1 MRKLDHCN
9 IVRLRYFF
17 YSSGEKVRLGAGSSA
32 VRGWE
37 CCPSPHPPS
46 CLLLPG
52 LPGSPPGSQHPSLA
66 HSTCSRASTPFSCC
80 LQKDELYLNL
90 VLEYVPETVY
100 RVARHFTKAK
110 LTIPIIYV
118 KVGRWQEPRS
128 PGAGHPVRPVCPAP
142 DGALTGQSQEEA

>member
-17 YSSGEKVRLGAGSSA
+17 YSSGEKVRH
-32 VRGWE
+32 WE
-37 CCPSPHPPS
+37 SKVCVGGIAILRCCPFSPACPKRSYLSFSVFCTPPVFPDNLS
-46 CLLLPG
+46 F
-52 LPGSPPGSQHPSLA
+52 A
-66 HSTCSRASTPFSCC
+66 

-110 LTIPIIYV
+110 LIIPIIYV
-118 KVGRWQEPRS
+118 KVGSQAAAAQTHKTR
-128 PGAGHPVRPVCPAP
+128 ALRPYVSMASCIF
-142 DGALTGQSQEEA
+142 

>member
-17 YSSGEKVRLGAGSSA
+17 YSSGEKVRLWESKVCGVLPYLGAVHFSPA
-32 VRGWE
+32 
-37 CCPSPHPPS
+37 CPKRSYLSFSVFCTPPVFPDNLS
-46 CLLLPG
+46 F
-52 LPGSPPGSQHPSLA
+52 A
-66 HSTCSRASTPFSCC
+66 

-110 LTIPIIYV
+110 LIIPIIYV
-118 KVGRWQEPRS
+118 KVGSQAAAAQTHKTR
-128 PGAGHPVRPVCPAP
+128 ALRPYVSMGSCIF
-142 DGALTGQSQEEA
+142 

>member
-17 YSSGEKVRLGAGSSA
+17 YSSGEKVRHWESKVCGVLPYSDAIPCLFP
-32 VRGWE
+32 RGPI
-37 CCPSPHPPS
+37 CPSLFSAH
-46 CLLLPG
+46 LLSFLTMSHH
-52 LPGSPPGSQHPSLA
+52 LSFA
-66 HSTCSRASTPFSCC
+66 

-110 LTIPIIYV
+110 LIIPIIYV
-118 KVGRWQEPRS
+118 KVGSQAAAAQTHKTR
-128 PGAGHPVRPVCPAP
+128 
-142 DGALTGQSQEEA
+142 ALGPYVSMDSCIF